1 VIHEPD
7 LLPPTRYIADHD
19 GCEDFRRTP
28 DQAARWDDL
37 VATADISF
45 DFPCKE
51 RPPREYA
58 PNLKWVQTTSSGVG
72 QLIKRLDIGPEEM
85 MVTTASGVHARRPL
99 AEFVFMVLL
108 MAVKRHDH
116 LVSLQREHTWE
127 RFCADELSG
136 KTLAIV
142 GPGRIG
148 REVARI
154 SRAFDMRPVALGR
167 DARPGRAAVRAA
179 ELGVDRVYCREELPV
194 MLGEADALVLC
205 APHTPETENLMDA
218 AAFAALK
225 PGVIL
230 VNIGRGPLIDEDAM
244 LEKLR
249 EGTIRFAG
257 LDVFR
262 SEPLPADSPFW
273 DLPNVLISP
282 HSASTSAH
290 ENGRIVE
297 IFLHNLACYLDG
309 RIGEM
314 RNVLDMDR
322 MY

>member
-7 LLPPTRYIADHD
+7 LLPPTRYIADHT

-28 DQAARWDDL
+28 EQAARWEDL
-37 VATADISF
+37 VSTIDIAF
-45 DFPCKE
+45 DFPCTE

-58 PNLKWVQTTSSGVG
+58 PSLKWVQTTSSGVG
-72 QLIKRLDIGPEEM
+72 QLAKRLDISPGELI
-85 MVTTASGVHARRPL
+85 VTTARGVHARPL

-116 LVSLQREHTWE
+116 LVGLQQAQTWE

-148 REVARI
+148 QEVARI
-154 SRAFDMRPVALGR
+154 ARAFDMRPVALGR
-167 DARPGRAAVRAA
+167 DARSGRA
-179 ELGVDRVYCREELPV
+179 EEIGVDRVYCREEFPE
-194 MLGEADALVLC
+194 MLREADALVLC
-205 APHTPETENLMDA
+205 APHTPETENMMDA

-230 VNIGRGPLIDEDAM
+230 VNIGRGPLIDEHAM
-244 LEKLR
+244 LEKLQD
-249 EGTIRFAG
+249 GTIRFAG

-273 DLPNVLISP
+273 GLPNVLISP
-282 HSASTSAH
+282 HSASTSIH
-290 ENGRIVE
+290 ENGRIVD
-297 IFLHNLACYLDG
+297 IFLHNLGCFLDG
-309 RIGEM
+309 RTGEM